1 MDDEEAK
8 ISCWYIF
15 PSHDIITGRTFEDD
29 DLSAHP
35 IRGCN
40 ERKTKDTVHEQSE
53 SLVSELNC
61 NYATLVQVIRSNYER
76 VFNRTGFSFCKQLA
90 YGILS
95 GERVPSS
102 LHLQPSPSFPWMNI
116 GITEYW
122 MHCRDSVLSCAP
134 KSDGLKF
141 CTNCLTQ

>member
-1 MDDEEAK
+1 MREF
-8 ISCWYIF
+8 S
-15 PSHDIITGRTFEDD
+15 TGRGSP
-29 DLSAHP
+29 SANNWHM
-35 IRGCN
+35 G
-40 ERKTKDTVHEQSE
+40 
-53 SLVSELNC
+53 SLVVKGTTI
-61 NYATLVQVIRSNYER
+61 YQ
-76 VFNRTGFSFCKQLA
+76 FGFFFRLRC
-90 YGILS
+90 LS
-95 GERVPSS
+95 VVVNSYVSLFRVPSS